1 MPVDQRFEATVAAP
15 FSVSGCGLHTN
26 HFARVTVAPAPP
38 GHGIRFDV
46 AGAGAV
52 ALSYET
58 RAPSRL
64 NTALRLP
71 DGTALR
77 TIEHL
82 AASLSAFG
90 IDNALVRVEGREM
103 PIFDGSAQAWCAGIA
118 GAGLAMQAAP
128 RRVIRITRSIQL
140 AMGQRFV
147 RAEPSTAL
155 ELDVT
160 CESYYAG
167 GVQAWRGCP
176 TGQAFMTELAASR
189 SSGQVS
195 RLWSFGPVANRVLA
209 PLLQPIGPRSPA
221 DAARGPSAN
230 TPRPDLPSTLTDEIR
245 AGMAHP
251 AGEPVLRGVRPGRA
265 AIQIGPWVIG
275 GARFPDER
283 VRHNALDLL
292 GDLMLAGR
300 PIIGRIVAHRPT
312 HKLTYAFVATL
323 MQSPDA
329 YEIVDA

>member
-1 MPVDQRFEATVAAP
+1 MPVDQRFEATLAAP
-15 FSVSGCGLHTN
+15 FSVSGRGLHTN
-26 HFARVTVAPAPP
+26 RFARVTVAPAPP

-52 ALSYET
+52 GLSYET

-71 DGTALR
+71 DGTTLR

-90 IDNALVRVEGREM
+90 VDNALVMVEGREM
-103 PIFDGSAQAWCAGIA
+103 PIFDGSARDWCAAIVQ
-118 GAGLAMQAAP
+118 AGLTTQAAP
-128 RRVIRITRSIQL
+128 RRLLRITRPIQV

-147 RAEPSTAL
+147 RAEPAASL

-167 GVQAWRGCP
+167 GVQAWRGHP
-176 TGQAFMTELAASR
+176 SAKTFAEELAASR

-195 RLWSFGPVANRVLA
+195 RLWDFGPVATRVLA
-209 PLLQPIGPRSPA
+209 PLLRPIGRRAVAEPA
-221 DAARGPSAN
+221 GGPVAN
-230 TPRPDLPSTLTDEIR
+230 APWPDLPTALTDGIR

-251 AGEPVLRGVRPGRA
+251 RGEPVLRGVRLGRA
-265 AIQIGPWVIG
+265 AIQVGPWVLG

-300 PIIGRIVAHRPT
+300 PLVGRIVAHRPT

-329 YEIVDA
+329 YEVVEA

>member
-1 MPVDQRFEATVAAP
+1 VPVDQRFEATVAAP
-15 FSVSGCGLHTN
+15 FSVSGRGLHTN
-26 HFARVTVAPAPP
+26 RFARVTVAPAPP

-46 AGAGAV
+46 SGTGTV
-52 ALSYET
+52 GLSYEN

-64 NTALRLP
+64 NTALKLP
-71 DGTALR
+71 DGTTLR

-103 PIFDGSAQAWCAGIA
+103 PIFDGSARSWCAAIIEAGIA
-118 GAGLAMQAAP
+118 PQAAP
-128 RRVIRITRSIQL
+128 RRVIRVIRPIQV

-147 RAEPSTAL
+147 RAEPAAAL

-167 GVQAWRGCP
+167 GAQAWRGCP
-176 TGQAFMTELAASR
+176 SAKAFVDELADSR

-195 RLWSFGPVANRVLA
+195 RLWAFGPVANRVLA
-209 PLLQPIGPRSPA
+209 PLLRPIGPLKTGERFEAPV
-221 DAARGPSAN
+221 AN
-230 TPRPDLPSTLTDEIR
+230 APWPDLPTALTDEIR
-245 AGMAHP
+245 AGMTHP
-251 AGEPVLRGVRPGRA
+251 RGEPVLRGVRPGRA
-265 AIQIGPWVIG
+265 AIQIGPWVLG

-300 PIIGRIVAHRPT
+300 PIVGRIVAHRPT

-323 MQSPDA
+323 MQTPDA
-329 YEIVDA
+329 YEVVEA

>member
-1 MPVDQRFEATVAAP
+1 MAAP
-15 FSVSGCGLHTN
+15 FSVSGRGLHTN
-26 HFARVTVAPAPP
+26 RFARVTVAPAPP

-52 ALSYET
+52 GLSHEN

-71 DGTALR
+71 DGTTLR

-90 IDNALVRVEGREM
+90 VDNALVRIEGREM
-103 PIFDGSAQAWCAGIA
+103 PIFDGSARDWCAAITQAGIA
-118 GAGLAMQAAP
+118 IQTSS
-128 RRVIRITRSIQL
+128 RRMLRITQPIQV

-147 RAEPSTAL
+147 RAEPAAAL

-167 GVQAWRGCP
+167 GVQAWRGSP
-176 TGQAFMTELAASR
+176 TDKVFVTELAASR

-195 RLWSFGPVANRVLA
+195 RLWTFGPVTNRLMA
-209 PLLQPIGPRSPA
+209 PLLRPIGRQTAVERTGEPA
-221 DAARGPSAN
+221 ANAAW
-230 TPRPDLPSTLTDEIR
+230 PDLPTALTDEIR

-251 AGEPVLRGVRPGRA
+251 RGEPVLRGVRPGRA
-265 AIQIGPWVIG
+265 AIQIGPWVLG

-292 GDLMLAGR
+292 GDLTLAGR
-300 PIIGRIVAHRPT
+300 PLVGRIVAHRPT

-329 YEIVDA
+329 YEVVEA